1 MTGKVK
7 HEKSLSLSPSLSH
20 SLAQG
25 ARQVKLVVGGGG
37 DGGGNASDWNR
48 GGGRGGEGHEERRT
62 RFSTPPSHDAA
73 EASAA
78 ALGPLPIFA
87 VRSTGP

>member
-1 MTGKVK
+1 MEVET
-7 HEKSLSLSPSLSH
+7 
-20 SLAQG
+20 
-25 ARQVKLVVGGGG
+25 QVIGI
-37 DGGGNASDWNR
+37 
-48 GGGRGGEGHEERRT
+48 GGGRGGEGQKERRT

>member
-1 MTGKVK
+1 MVVVMEGET
-7 HEKSLSLSPSLSH
+7 
-20 SLAQG
+20 
-25 ARQVKLVVGGGG
+25 QVIGIGGGG
-37 DGGGNASDWNR
+37 GGGGAQREANSLLN
-48 GGGRGGEGHEERRT
+48 
-62 RFSTPPSHDAA
+62 SPSHDAA